1 MGLSSSLPSITQEI
15 VGRTYRVLTKD
26 ELTVKIYNL
35 CKNIVAKWCFPFR
48 DPNAVTQSEIN
59 NYLDQVDFHSRKFKV
74 NYDTHSTYYKNQQ
87 RTFMIPYDFYLR
99 GIFWYT
105 ESNNNELN
113 IGKNMDQVLFEQVL
127 QTLYGDIALCVNKL
141 KITKTD
147 DEYLYKYNKLNETNL
162 SDGNE
167 SAFFNEILKTYTKC
181 RYGVILVTSLLK
193 GENQSHRTLIFIEN
207 IENNFNII
215 YYDPHGST
223 SLSWSSE
230 LKIYDSIKDMFEIQS
245 RPYLQTLNI
254 QTIRVNEYT
263 KICQLGIQARSSG
276 IDIGM
281 CQIFSSLW
289 LYTTLKVILE
299 ASKSAVL
306 LPSVENWIYLID
318 DYYISQFDK
327 KQRYNVMLLFASNLY
342 NYYVEKMQREKENII
357 PLLEN
362 YHKHLIEKHQ
372 DKIIKYEV
380 TYEPLIQQESK
391 REMDTYIVKTAKEG
405 KKADEEEKK
414 RLVAESLL
422 SDKQKRQLGRKRR
435 KEEMDYDKEEY
446 REYEKFEK
454 KIKEEEKKEEP
465 YYKSIRSLIPF
476 GIKKKI
482 FEQCSS
488 SSECLSGCC
497 YYNDIDN
504 QHYCLDK
511 EACQAQK

>member
-15 VGRTYRVLTKD
+15 VGRTYRVLTRE
-26 ELTVKIYNL
+26 ELTIKIYSL
-35 CKNIVAKWCFPFR
+35 CKNIVAKWCFPMR
-48 DPNAVTQSEIN
+48 DPSSVTQTEIN
-59 NYLDQVDFHSRKFKV
+59 KYLDQVDFQSRKFKV
-74 NYDTHSTYYKNQQ
+74 NYDTHSTYYRNQE

-147 DEYLYKYNKLNETNL
+147 DGYLYKYNKLIQTNL

-167 SAFFNEILKTYTKC
+167 SVFFNEILKTYTKC

-193 GENQSHRTLIFIEN
+193 GENKSHRTLIFFEN
-207 IENNFNII
+207 IENNLNII

-223 SLSWSSE
+223 SFSWSNK
-230 LKIYDSIKDMFEIQS
+230 LKIFDKVKDIFEIQS
-245 RPYLQTLNI
+245 RPYLQMLNI
-254 QTIRVNEYT
+254 QTIRVNEYS
-263 KICQLGIQARSSG
+263 KICLLGIQAYSYG

-299 ASKSAVL
+299 ANKSAVL

-327 KQRYNVMLLFASNLY
+327 RQRYNVMLLFASNLY
-342 NYYVEKMQREKENII
+342 NYYVEKMQREKENIT

-362 YHKHLIEKHQ
+362 YHKHLIEKHE
-372 DKIIKYEV
+372 DKISKYEI
-380 TYEPLIQQESK
+380 TYERRIPEESK
-391 REMDTYIVKTAKEG
+391 REMDVYIVKTAQKG
-405 KKADEEEKK
+405 KREFEEEEK
-414 RLVAESLL
+414 RLKAESSL
-422 SDKQKRQLGRKRR
+422 SDKQKRILGKKRR
-435 KEEMDYDKEEY
+435 KEEMDYDKDEY
-446 REYEKFEK
+446 KEYEKFEK
-454 KIKEEEKKEEP
+454 RVKEEEKKEEP

-482 FEQCSS
+482 FEQCSNNR
-488 SSECLSGCC
+488 ECLSGCC
-497 YYNDIDN
+497 YHNEIDN
-504 QHYCLDK
+504 EHYCLDT
-511 EACQAQK
+511 ETCQE